1 MWWWRPSYFW
11 GGVLVIVGV
20 LALLANLHVFDNLDW
35 NYAWPV
41 LLIGLGVWLL
51 IVRAVPGG
59 ASGSVVGT
67 ALDRSDPRQ
76 GLAKAKVDIRRLG
89 SVRIDLRGA
98 ALGDQLYH
106 ARIDSRGRAPE
117 VRLDSSTGT
126 VEISHTGDWMLGGW
140 GRATLDVQLSD
151 AIPWGI
157 DLKTGS
163 VRGDIDLSTAKL
175 AGFECDSG
183 SSKIDLNVP
192 RPAGL
197 VPIRIEG
204 GSVRTRLRRPTGSAI
219 RVDASGGS
227 VRLTAD
233 GVRQGGFGSIAWQ
246 SPGADAS
253 SDRYEA
259 RFSGGSVVIDVE
271 QG

>member
-11 GGVLVIVGV
+11 GGVLIIAGV
-20 LALLANLHVFDNLDW
+20 LALLANLHLLDNLDW

-41 LLIGLGVWLL
+41 LLIALGVWLL
-51 IVRAVPGG
+51 IMRALPGG
-59 ASGSVVGT
+59 TGAGGG
-67 ALDRSDPRQ
+67 APLERSDPRQ
-76 GLAKAKVDIRRLG
+76 GLARAELDVRLG

-106 ARIDSRGRAPE
+106 ARIDAHGRAPE
-117 VRLDSSTGT
+117 VRLDSSTGI
-126 VEISHTGDWMLGGW
+126 VKISHASGWMMGGW
-140 GRATLDVQLSD
+140 GRAALDIQVSD
-151 AIPWGI
+151 AIPWAI

-163 VRGDIDLSTAKL
+163 VRGAIDLSTAKL
-175 AGFECDSG
+175 ADFECNSG
-183 SSKIDLNVP
+183 SSKLDLSVP
-192 RPAGL
+192 KPSGVA
-197 VPIRIEG
+197 PIRVEG
-204 GSVRTRLRRPTGSAI
+204 GSARVRLRRPAGAPI

-233 GVRQGGFGSIAWQ
+233 GVRQSGFGTIAWQ

-259 RFSGGSVVIDVE
+259 RFSGGSVVVDVE